1 MLFCEYDIGGVLAAL
16 YSGAVLFI
24 TASGLLIFGASLR
37 SSHPTM
43 NRTKKHN
50 DRHTFMMPQT
60 TKEDMRMTNL
70 LQQCFPMIRMREEIL
85 GEISENERLRSVWE
99 RWNDQQQKE
108 FLNFCTGVKGIK
120 ILYDSFFK
128 EIMDPDA
135 TPERLEEL
143 LSLILKQKIKILKVL
158 PNDSTRIADE
168 NSLVIMDIVIELED
182 HSIANVEVQKL
193 GYKFPGQRAACYSA
207 DLLLRQYKRIK
218 GENGKSFSYRDIKK
232 VYTIIFYEHS
242 PAEFHQF
249 PEHFIHRSSQ
259 KTDTGLKLDLLQEF
273 VFLPLDNFRGILH
286 NKGIRDKLDA
296 WLTFLSVD
304 EPEMIVKLIREY
316 PQFKKYYEEI
326 YQLCRNTEKVM
337 GMFSKEL
344 QELDRNTVQY
354 MIDEMQDVID
364 AQKEDLNRRQNVIDA
379 QKESLNRQKSL
390 IDTQKSELEKQRD
403 LVSRREADLA
413 EKEKEIEKLKRRLA
427 EQD

>member
-1 MLFCEYDIGGVLAAL
+1 
-16 YSGAVLFI
+16 
-24 TASGLLIFGASLR
+24 
-37 SSHPTM
+37 
-43 NRTKKHN
+43 
-50 DRHTFMMPQT
+50 
-60 TKEDMRMTNL
+60 MTNL

-286 NKGIRDKLDA
+286 NKGIRDKLC
-296 WLTFLSVD
+296 
-304 EPEMIVKLIREY
+304 M
-316 PQFKKYYEEI
+316 
-326 YQLCRNTEKVM
+326 
-337 GMFSKEL
+337 
-344 QELDRNTVQY
+344 
-354 MIDEMQDVID
+354 
-364 AQKEDLNRRQNVIDA
+364 
-379 QKESLNRQKSL
+379 
-390 IDTQKSELEKQRD
+390 
-403 LVSRREADLA
+403 ADLPQC
-413 EKEKEIEKLKRRLA
+413 RRAGDDRKADQGISAVQEVL
-427 EQD
+427 